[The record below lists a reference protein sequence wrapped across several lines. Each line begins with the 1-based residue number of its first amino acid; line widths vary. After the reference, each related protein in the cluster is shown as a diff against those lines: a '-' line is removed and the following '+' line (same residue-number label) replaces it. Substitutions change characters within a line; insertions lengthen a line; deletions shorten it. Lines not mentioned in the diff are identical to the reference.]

1 MEYRRL
7 GGSGLMV
14 SAVALGGNTYGRYCD
29 AAQTAAVLHRA
40 LDLGINHVDTSDSY
54 SRGVSEEHVGKALV
68 GRRHEMVIATKVASP
83 MGDGPNDQGLSYRRI
98 IACCEASLRRL
109 GTDYI
114 DLYYMHRPDPRTPL
128 AESLRA
134 FDDLTRQGKVRYIG
148 ISNFPAWLACDT
160 HWIAERRGYPQ
171 PVVTQNAYNVLNR
184 SIEGEL
190 VPFCR
195 AHNVGVIPYS
205 PLAGGMLTGKYR
217 RGQAVQPG
225 VRAYDNPNM
234 QRQLSDANLALV
246 ERLEGFA
253 GDHGHGVGEL
263 ALAWL
268 LAHPE
273 VSSVIAGVTKP
284 EQVEENAK
292 AADWKLSA
300 EDVKAIDEI
309 VAGS

>member
-1 MEYRRL
+1 
-7 GGSGLMV
+7 
-14 SAVALGGNTYGRYCD
+14 
-29 AAQTAAVLHRA
+29 
-40 LDLGINHVDTSDSY
+40 
-54 SRGVSEEHVGKALV
+54 
-68 GRRHEMVIATKVASP
+68 
-83 MGDGPNDQGLSYRRI
+83 
-98 IACCEASLRRL
+98 
-109 GTDYI
+109 
-114 DLYYMHRPDPRTPL
+114 
-128 AESLRA
+128 
-134 FDDLTRQGKVRYIG
+134 
-148 ISNFPAWLACDT
+148 
-160 HWIAERRGYPQ
+160 
-171 PVVTQNAYNVLNR
+171 
-184 SIEGEL
+184 L

-195 AHNVGVIPYS
+195 AHNVGVVPYS

-217 RGQAVQPG
+217 RGQPVQPG

-234 QRQLSDANLALV
+234 QRQLNDANLALV

-253 GDHGHGVGEL
+253 GDHSRSVGEL

-309 VAGS
+309 VAGI

>member
-29 AAQTAAVLHRA
+29 AAQTAAVIHRA

-54 SRGVSEEHVGKALV
+54 SRGVSEDHVGKALV
-68 GRRHEMVIATKVASP
+68 GRRHDMVIATKVASP
-83 MGDGPNDQGLSYRRI
+83 MGDGPNDAGLSYRRI

-134 FDDLTRQGKVRYIG
+134 FDDLTRQGKVRYLG
-148 ISNFPAWLACDT
+148 ISNFPAWLACDA
-160 HWIAERRGYPQ
+160 HWISERRGYQ
-171 PVVTQNAYNVLNR
+171 APVVTQNAYNVMNR
-184 SIEGEL
+184 AIESEL

-195 AHNVGVIPYS
+195 SHNVGVIPYS
-205 PLAGGMLTGKYR
+205 PLAGGLLTGKYR
-217 RGQAVQPG
+217 RGEAVPSG

-234 QRQLSDANLALV
+234 QRQLTDQTLGLV

-253 GDHGHGVGEL
+253 RDHGHSVGEL

-292 AADWKLSA
+292 AAGWALSA
-300 EDVKAIDEI
+300 ADVKAIDDI